1 MSDDGSLGPA
11 MVIALLVGLMTTM
24 ALGAK
29 LLIIVLTAVLV
40 LVQS

>member
-1 MSDDGSLGPA
+1 MSDDGSLGLA